1 MRVFIISRKF
11 WTDGKKRRNT
21 RVLEGSKSMET
32 PAFIRFLAEKKRFQ
46 KALILRIPARKKR
59 VF

>member
-1 MRVFIISRKF
+1 M
-11 WTDGKKRRNT
+11 
-21 RVLEGSKSMET
+21 GS

-46 KALILRIPARKKR
+46 KALILRIPAKKKG